1 MHQDL
6 CYYETP
12 PGFQF
17 LHCLIANESGGENG
31 FVDTFKVA
39 EQLKKSDPESFE
51 VLSKIPTT
59 YHKLGVD
66 HQMLFRHPIIS
77 VNAEGD
83 VVAFNYSPPFEGPL
97 SVPFKWVDPYYNALR
112 TLTKIIRS
120 SSMQMKL
127 KMKPGDM
134 ISFNNRR
141 ILHGRTAFD
150 PEKGERHIRGT
161 YIDLDEFK
169 SRYFTLERH
178 FGNKSD

>member
-1 MHQDL
+1 MRIHIL
-6 CYYETP
+6 
-12 PGFQF
+12 
-17 LHCLIANESGGENG
+17 
-31 FVDTFKVA
+31 KVA
-39 EQLKKSDPESFE
+39 ELLKKTDPESFE
-51 VLSKIPTT
+51 ALTKIPTT
-59 YHKLGVD
+59 YHKQGVD
-66 HQMLFRHPIIS
+66 HQMYFRHPIIS
-77 VNAEGD
+77 LDQDGE

-97 SVPFKWVDPYYNALR
+97 NVPFKWVEPYYNALR
-112 TLTKIIRS
+112 SITRIIRS
-120 SSMQMKL
+120 PTMHMKL
-127 KMKPGDM
+127 KLKPGDM